1 MNPICS
7 QLPGKS
13 NYRSLVPDCINE
25 KPGPAS
31 NIGGQS
37 LNTGLNSVVVTAP
50 ARLHLGFLD
59 LNGELGRSFG
69 SMGLAISGF
78 RTRIRVSKATTPYV
92 SGPDSERA
100 RRYLERLQV
109 LLSLDEAHRVEIAEA
124 IPDHSGLGSG
134 TQLALALAAAIRR
147 LHHMPLDVGGDAFR
161 LGRGRRSGVGIGL
174 FNSGGVV
181 VDGGCK
187 DPSRAAPIVSR
198 IPFPDEWRIVLVLDR
213 KRTGVHGE
221 EESAAFARLPSFAA
235 TDAAHICRLVL
246 MQALPALV
254 EADLTSFAAAIKEM
268 QTILGAY
275 FAPLQGGHSFAS
287 REVAAAMEVLE
298 GEGAVGIGQSSWG
311 PTAFAFARSRNEAR
325 RLIDV
330 ARNDPRCRAVDI
342 QACMGI
348 NRGAEIEADAVVA
361 LPNP

>member
-7 QLPGKS
+7 QLPGKA
-13 NYRSLVPDCINE
+13 NYRSLVPDCVNE

-31 NIGGQS
+31 IIGGQS
-37 LNTGLNSVVVTAP
+37 LNTGLNSVVVRAP

-59 LNGELGRSFG
+59 LNGELGRNFG
-69 SMGLAISGF
+69 SMGLAISEF
-78 RTRIRVSKATTPYV
+78 CTRIRVSKATTPHV

-100 RRYLERLQV
+100 RRYIERLEV
-109 LLSLDEAHRVEIAEA
+109 LLSLDGAHRVEIAEA
-124 IPDHSGLGSG
+124 IPDHAGLGSG
-134 TQLALALAAAIRR
+134 TQLALALAAAIRK

-221 EESAAFARLPSFAA
+221 EERSVFARLPPFAA
-235 TDAAHICRLVL
+235 ADAAHICRLVL

-254 EADLTSFAAAIKEM
+254 EADLTSFAAAIKDM

-275 FAPLQGGHSFAS
+275 FARLQGGFFAS

-298 GEGAVGIGQSSWG
+298 SEGAVGIGQSSWG
-311 PTAFAFARSRNEAR
+311 PTAFAFARSGNEAR

-342 QACMGI
+342 HACKGI
-348 NRGAEIEADAVVA
+348 NRGAEIEADAVVTV
-361 LPNP
+361 PNP